1 MRRPMK
7 DDDLLRVI
15 DAASQWLDIDGVVAV
30 APGERGGRRSIVVGV
45 SRPVSEMAGRGPSTF
60 RGYPLGL
67 EGWGGI
73 SPPRGKEGAP
83 VPTPS
88 GGPSRCHGP
97 PRVSHAR
104 PP

>member
-45 SRPVSEMAGRGPSTF
+45 SRPVSEMAGRVPSTF
-60 RGYPLGL
+60 RGYPVVL
-67 EGWGGI
+67 EEWGSI
-73 SPPRGKEGAP
+73 SAQRGE
-83 VPTPS
+83 
-88 GGPSRCHGP
+88 
-97 PRVSHAR
+97 
-104 PP
+104 